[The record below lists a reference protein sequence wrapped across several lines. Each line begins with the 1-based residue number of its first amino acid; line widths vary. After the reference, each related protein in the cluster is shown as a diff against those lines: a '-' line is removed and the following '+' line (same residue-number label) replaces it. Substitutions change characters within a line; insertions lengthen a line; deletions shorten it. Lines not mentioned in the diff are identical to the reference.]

1 MVDTDKAEVISHYP
15 LGGDK
20 GIETLALD
28 EANHRV
34 FVGFRGD
41 PRVVDLD
48 QDSGKEVARVAI
60 PNGIDDMFYDARR
73 KRLYASCATGFLAVI
88 GQGDADRYELLA
100 RVPTV
105 ERAKTCFFDPEEGR
119 LYLAVPR
126 QPGKEGPEVWVYEVR
141 P

>member
-1 MVDTDKAEVISHYP
+1 
-15 LGGDK
+15 
-20 GIETLALD
+20 
-28 EANHRV
+28 
-34 FVGFRGD
+34 
-41 PRVVDLD
+41 
-48 QDSGKEVARVAI
+48 VARVAI

-88 GQGDADRYELLA
+88 GQADADRYELVA

-105 ERAKTCFFDPEEGR
+105 EGAKTCFFDPEGGR